1 MTQAPSPHAKSPT
14 SAPPPSAPPSR
25 ARRALRALQARAFT
39 LSWLSYASYYLVRK
53 NFAVVKTTLETDLGV
68 SRDLLG
74 TIDTSYLAL
83 YAIGQ
88 FLNGALGDRLGARR
102 VIATGM
108 LLASAAG
115 FVMGFGQSATVFLV
129 FYSLNGLFQST
140 GWSNNVKAMT
150 PWFGSA
156 QRGKI
161 MGIWCTNYV
170 VGGLVAT
177 ALATFLLA
185 HWGWRWA
192 FFVPAAWVAAVGLMV
207 LVFMVERPQDRG
219 LPAIADADDPAS
231 GAAGGDDAPAGAQES
246 AAPPRGWQLWH
257 MLKVPALW
265 SLGGSYFG
273 LKLIRYSLLFWLPYY
288 LEKGLHYGQEVSGY
302 LSTTFEAGGIIGAI
316 SIGFVSDR
324 YFSKNRARLIS
335 PVLFALAGALMLYE
349 VVGSWGIVANGS
361 AMALIGFLLFGPDAL
376 ISSAAA
382 QDIGG
387 EEAAASAAGIIN
399 GLGSVGGAL
408 SGIATAKISEAYGW
422 DQLFYVFVGMAL
434 LSAVALIP
442 LALRGG
448 TQRAR

>member
-1 MTQAPSPHAKSPT
+1 VAQAQSRPSTPEPGPGAALSP
-14 SAPPPSAPPSR
+14 R
-25 ARRALRALQARAFT
+25 MRRALRALQARAFT

-53 NFAVVKTTLETDLGV
+53 NFAVVKTTLETDIGM
-68 SRDLLG
+68 SRELLG
-74 TIDTSYLAL
+74 TIDTTYLAL

-102 VIATGM
+102 VIAAGM

-115 FVMGFGQSATVFLV
+115 FAMGFGQSATVFLV

-150 PWFGSA
+150 PWFGA
-156 QRGKI
+156 QQRGKI
-161 MGIWCTNYV
+161 MGVWCTNYV
-170 VGGLVAT
+170 VGGLAAT
-177 ALATFLLA
+177 ALATFILS

-219 LPAIADADDPAS
+219 LPPVNPDDAGDATS
-231 GAAGGDDAPAGAQES
+231 AGAGSTAGAAPA
-246 AAPPRGWQLWH
+246 RGWQMWQ

-288 LEKGLHYGQEVSGY
+288 LEKGLHYDQEVSGY
-302 LSTTFEAGGIIGAI
+302 LSTTFEAGGIVGAI
-316 SIGFVSDR
+316 AIGFVSDR
-324 YFSKNRARLIS
+324 FFADNRARLIS
-335 PVLFALAGALMLYE
+335 PVLFALAGALVLYE

-361 AMALIGFLLFGPDAL
+361 AMALIGFMLFGPDAL

-387 EEAAASAAGIIN
+387 EEAAASAAGVIN
-399 GLGSVGGAL
+399 GLGSIGGAL
-408 SGIATAKISEAYGW
+408 SGIATAKISKAYGW
-422 DQLFYVFVGMAL
+422 DHLFYVFVGMAL
-434 LSAVALIP
+434 VSAVALIP
-442 LALRGG
+442 LALKGG
-448 TQRAR
+448 TARHRPSARR